1 MNEVFNSCPEFD
13 PFCSPDWRLS
23 ICRSPRFFRYMGVS
37 FPVNWS
43 SQLESE
49 IRLRIQYKR
58 SQIIHDGFNKKCV
71 ELFNLYKPDVNI
83 NICVKEYEP
92 SAYYRLCY
100 DMWCGSYPTIPF
112 IT

>member
-13 PFCSPDWRLS
+13 PFCSPDWRLF
-23 ICRSPRFFRYMGVS
+23 ICRPPGFFRYMGVS

-58 SQIIHDGFNKKCV
+58 SQILHDGFNKKCV

-83 NICVKEYEP
+83 CMKEYEP
-92 SAYYRLCY
+92 SAYYRSCH
-100 DMWCGSYPTIPF
+100 DVMVWARGIPHNPF
-112 IT
+112 TT